1 MTTLF
6 SEKQQ
11 KAMESIWILGA
22 IVAFLQISCY
32 FINSY
37 GPETVTYDYLW
48 RVQTWFLESLIFA
61 WYFYKNK
68 MFSKAIII
76 QLLWSPYYI
85 FKEDWPSFIDYHFDF
100 GDSTLIYHFIDILCF
115 FLPILV
121 FAVFYFKEEGKTN
134 NISKV
139 KATLIQIIFTLIFS
153 VTISSDPDSLYNIIG
168 SFSTS
173 NLYLKDAIVSIIF
186 IIVSLKMIS
195 VLVGFFYLSNRIYSA
210 KHVLNPLDEQPVSTS
225 FFKWSFLISYPI
237 LLLSVLDM
245 GASALTVSFSF
256 SAIEFTT
263 LFYITANLVVLLIC
277 GRFFAT
283 LIQYRNFT
291 LKRYF
296 GVVNALSVLPVINLA
311 SFFTLLL
318 FKQNTET
325 TGAYIDK
332 LKQNRNVHLI
342 IYCALLILY
351 YSYNYLSAKP
361 DYRTFDPL
369 YKLVV
374 FTISVILLARFKW
387 STKVIPFLAV
397 IILYYADLKDFFDF
411 ADGLWPFI
419 QKKLISFVWIGTVA
433 MMVTYYIIDYILHK
447 CFYTPYFEKQSRE
460 DFEVYINKFN
470 N

>member
-11 KAMESIWILGA
+11 KAIESIWVLGV
-22 IVAFLQISCY
+22 IVALLQISCY

-48 RVQTWFLESLIFA
+48 RVLTWFLESLIFA

-76 QLLWSPYYI
+76 QLLFSPYYI
-85 FKEDWPSFIDYHFDF
+85 FKEDWPSFIDYHFNF
-100 GDSTLIYHFIDILCF
+100 TNSALLYQVINTLSFL
-115 FLPILV
+115 LPIAI
-121 FAVFYFKEEGKTN
+121 FAVFYFKAEAKPPH
-134 NISKV
+134 ISKI
-139 KATLIQIIFTLIFS
+139 KATIIQLIFTLIFC
-153 VTISSDPDSLYNIIG
+153 TTFSSDPDSLYNIIG

-173 NLYLKDAIVSIIF
+173 NLYLKDALVSTIF
-186 IIVSLKMIS
+186 IIISLKMIS
-195 VLVGFFYLSNRIYSA
+195 VLVGFFYLSNRIYST
-210 KHVLNPLDEQPVSTS
+210 KQILHPLDEQAVTS
-225 FFKWSFLISYPI
+225 NFFKWGFLISYPI

-245 GASALTVSFSF
+245 GSSAFSVSFSF
-256 SAIEFTT
+256 SSIGFST
-263 LFYITANLVVLLIC
+263 LFYITANLVVLFLC

-296 GVVNALSVLPVINLA
+296 GVVNTLSILPVINLA
-311 SFFTLLL
+311 TFFSLLF
-318 FKQNTET
+318 FKQNPEATST
-325 TGAYIDK
+325 YIDK

-342 IYCALLILY
+342 IYCALLTLY
-351 YSYNYLSAKP
+351 YTYNYFSLNA
-361 DYRTFDPL
+361 DYRTFEPL
-369 YKLVV
+369 YKLLV
-374 FTISVILLARFKW
+374 FGLSVILLARFKW

-411 ADGLWPFI
+411 ADGLWPFV

-433 MMVTYYIIDYILHK
+433 MMITYYIIDYILHK
-447 CFYTPYFEKQSRE
+447 CFYTPYFGKQNRDE
-460 DFEVYINKFN
+460 FEIYIDKFK
-470 N
+470 